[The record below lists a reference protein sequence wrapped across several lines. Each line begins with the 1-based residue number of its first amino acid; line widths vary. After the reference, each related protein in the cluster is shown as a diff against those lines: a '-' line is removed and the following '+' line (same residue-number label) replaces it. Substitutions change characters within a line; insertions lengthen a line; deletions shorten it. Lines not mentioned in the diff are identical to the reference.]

1 VDKVMVHSSNGEAW
15 KHFNGVHPHFS
26 TKLRNV
32 HLGLCIDKFNP
43 FGSFAA
49 PYSYWPVL
57 LMIYNLPLGMCMRLE
72 FMFLSMIILD
82 TNSLG
87 WNIDVYLQPLIDEL
101 MQLWFSEALT

>member
-1 VDKVMVHSSNGEAW
+1 
-15 KHFNGVHPHFS
+15 
-26 TKLRNV
+26 
-32 HLGLCIDKFNP
+32 
-43 FGSFAA
+43 
-49 PYSYWPVL
+49 
-57 LMIYNLPLGMCMRLE
+57 MIYNLPLGMCIRLE